1 MILQVKIVADNIG
14 KSFNGHCIFKDLSFV
29 VEYQE
34 GLIISGANGSGK
46 STLIKI
52 LCGLLSPTKGRIE
65 YHIDNEKVIKEQR
78 RSFIGLVSPEIQLY
92 DELTALENIQ
102 FFSKLMGLYY
112 TTSGA
117 KNLLQEFGLRGRG
130 YDRLHS
136 FSSGMKQRFKYIIGL
151 LKEPPILFLDEP
163 LSNLDKQGQL
173 IVDKVCHRQLEQGIL
188 VIATNDDRDL
198 KYGEKHIRLHGGS
211 SRGDT

>member
-1 MILQVKIVADNIG
+1 MKINITADNVS

-29 VEYQE
+29 VEYRG
-34 GLIISGANGSGK
+34 GLIITGANGSGK

-65 YHIDNEKVIKEQR
+65 YHIDNIKVNKER
-78 RSFIGLVSPEIQLY
+78 WRDSIGLVSPEIQLY
-92 DELTALENIQ
+92 GELTALENIQ

-117 KNLLQEFGLRGRG
+117 KNLLHEFGLGGRG

-151 LKEPPILFLDEP
+151 LKKPPILFLDEP
-163 LSNLDKQGQL
+163 SSNLDKQGQS
-173 IVDKVCHRQLEQGIL
+173 IVDKVCQRQLEQGIL

-198 KYGEKHIRLHGGS
+198 KYGEKHIKLYGGG